1 MKRVLRLAAVLL
13 TAAVLLCL
21 PSCTKPQE
29 SHAATSDEAA
39 KAVEKSDN
47 VNGMRFDM
55 TLLQFSQQFNQGK
68 ATGDSATMMDIR
80 KWQMNGKPE
89 TDENGVQVQYWY
101 YDAGDLSFTATV
113 EVQSDKLMNVGC
125 GTTMRFFMGMTDN
138 QNNSDAVLDEA
149 AHMAAAVCGLPKDK
163 TSTLRDIFY
172 HTTTDSDDTYWYQGF
187 VFSLSK
193 KTDDGDNKNNMMLF
207 RVFPV
212 TNELKEEWKLKEYG
226 L

>member
-13 TAAVLLCL
+13 TAAMMLCL
-21 PSCTKPQE
+21 TACAKPQD
-29 SHAATSDEAA
+29 SQAATPDG
-39 KAVEKSDN
+39 AVEESDN

-55 TLLQFSQQFNQGK
+55 TLLQFSQRFNQGR
-68 ATGDSATMMDIR
+68 ATDDTASMMDIR

-113 EVQSDKLMNVGC
+113 EVQSDKLLNIGC
-125 GTTMRFFMGMTDN
+125 GTTMSHFMGMTGN
-138 QNNSDAVLDEA
+138 LNNSDAVLDEA
-149 AHMAAAVCGLPKDK
+149 AHMAAAVCDFSKDEAK
-163 TSTLRDIFY
+163 TLRDIFY
-172 HTTTDSDDTYWYQGF
+172 HTTTDADDTYWYQGF

-193 KTDDGDNKNNMMLF
+193 KTDDEDNKNNMLLF

-212 TNELKEEWKLKEYG
+212 TEELKNEWQLKEFS
-226 L
+226 